1 MAAFTLER
9 DSRGHL
15 VLIDAQGQRH
25 PDAAPVRAFPLSDP
39 FHAISI
45 CDQDGREIVYID
57 SLDELEP
64 ATRSIVE
71 ESMARREF
79 VPVILKILATPP
91 RTEPSLWHV
100 ETDRGVT
107 SFEVESEDSIYRRE
121 PRQVSIVDVRGI
133 RYLIPDTKK
142 LDQKSQ
148 RVLERF
154 L

>member
-1 MAAFTLER
+1 VAAFTLEL

-15 VLIDAQGQRH
+15 VLIDAEGARYT
-25 PDAAPVRAFPLSDP
+25 DAAPVRAFPLSDP
-39 FHAISI
+39 LHAISI
-45 CDQDGREIVYID
+45 CDQNGREIVYID
-57 SLDELEP
+57 SLDDLEP
-64 ATRSIVE
+64 ATRAIVE
-71 ESMARREF
+71 GALAQREF

-91 RTEPSLWHV
+91 RTEPALWQV

-107 SFEVESEDSIYRRE
+107 SFEVESEDSIYRRD

-133 RYLIPDTKK
+133 RYLIPDTRK
-142 LDQKSQ
+142 LDKQSQ